1 MDSKKIRLS
10 FGSKI
15 LILVLVSSI
24 GLSVVTTA
32 IALKEYVDS
41 YKSFIASYKQSLFS
55 DFDFQAKSQVEQAV
69 SMLKT
74 VHDRHLKGE
83 ITLDEAK
90 KQGADLVR
98 GLKYGKDGYLW
109 ADTTEGQNV
118 AMLGKAVE
126 GTNRLNVQDA
136 NGKYLIQEIIKV
148 GQQGGGYTDYWFPK
162 PGDPKPFPKRSY
174 SLAFQPFGWVIGTG
188 NYVDD
193 LDALVQKAT
202 DENKKHLTQGIYLI
216 LGVTVV
222 LIILISVLS
231 VFVTRRLL
239 RHIGTE
245 PEHLE
250 EITRQIAHGDL
261 SMHFDTNKS
270 GIYEA
275 MRLMVRELRQVMEQV
290 NSAAG
295 EVSAASIQLHAT
307 SKNMAAG
314 TEEVACQVATVST
327 SGEEMAAT
335 SHDIANNCNAAA
347 DNSRHASELAN
358 SGAAIVQQTVVGM
371 QRIAGRVKETARQ
384 VEGLGVRSDEIGAI
398 IGTIED
404 IADQTNL
411 LALNAAIEAARAG
424 EQGRGFAV
432 VADEVRALAER
443 TTRATKE
450 IAGMIKGIQQETR
463 QAVTSMEE
471 GVHEVEAG
479 TTEAA
484 RSGSALQQIL
494 DQINEVTGQ
503 INQIA
508 TAAEEQSCTSRE
520 ISNNVHQIT
529 DIIQETAQST
539 QETTEASNILSRL
552 ATDLENMVR
561 QFKL

>member
-1 MDSKKIRLS
+1 MSTRKSRLS
-10 FGSKI
+10 FGSRI

-32 IALKEYVDS
+32 IALKEYINS
-41 YKSFIASYKQSLFS
+41 YNSFIASYKQSLFS
-55 DFDFQAKSQVEQAV
+55 DFDAQAKGQVELAI
-69 SMLKT
+69 SMLKG
-74 VHDRHLKGE
+74 VHDRHLRGE
-83 ITLDEAK
+83 LTLEEAK
-90 KQGADLVR
+90 KLGAELVR
-98 GLKYGKDGYLW
+98 GLKYGKDGYVW
-109 ADTTEGQNV
+109 ADTTEGINV
-118 AMLGKAVE
+118 AMLGQAVE
-126 GTNRLNVQDA
+126 GTSRLNIQDA
-136 NGKYLIQEIIKV
+136 KGKYLIQEIIRI
-148 GQQGGGYTDYWFPK
+148 GQQGGGYTDYWFPR

-174 SLAFQPFGWVIGTG
+174 SQIFQPFGWVLGTG

-193 LDALVQKAT
+193 LDALVQKAG
-202 DENKKHLTQGIYLI
+202 DENRKHLTQGIYLI
-216 LGVTVV
+216 LGVTALLLV
-222 LIILISVLS
+222 IISGLS
-231 VFVTRRLL
+231 VFLTRRLL
-239 RHIGTE
+239 RSIGTE
-245 PEHLE
+245 PDHLE
-250 EITRQIAHGDL
+250 EITRQIADGDL
-261 SMHFDTNKS
+261 SMRFDANRT
-270 GIYEA
+270 GVYEA
-275 MRLMVRELRQVMEQV
+275 MRLMVQELRRVMEQV
-290 NSAAG
+290 NGSAG

-307 SKNMAAG
+307 SKNMATG

-335 SHDIANNCNAAA
+335 SHDIASNCNAAA
-347 DNSRHASELAN
+347 NNSRHASELASN
-358 SGAAIVQQTVVGM
+358 GAVIVQQTVEGM

-450 IAGMIKGIQQETR
+450 IAGMIKSIQQETR

-539 QETTEASNILSRL
+539 QETTEAANILSRL

>member
-1 MDSKKIRLS
+1 
-10 FGSKI
+10 
-15 LILVLVSSI
+15 
-24 GLSVVTTA
+24 
-32 IALKEYVDS
+32 
-41 YKSFIASYKQSLFS
+41 
-55 DFDFQAKSQVEQAV
+55 
-69 SMLKT
+69 
-74 VHDRHLKGE
+74 
-83 ITLDEAK
+83 
-90 KQGADLVR
+90 
-98 GLKYGKDGYLW
+98 
-109 ADTTEGQNV
+109 
-118 AMLGKAVE
+118 
-126 GTNRLNVQDA
+126 
-136 NGKYLIQEIIKV
+136 
-148 GQQGGGYTDYWFPK
+148 
-162 PGDPKPFPKRSY
+162 
-174 SLAFQPFGWVIGTG
+174 
-188 NYVDD
+188 
-193 LDALVQKAT
+193 
-202 DENKKHLTQGIYLI
+202 
-216 LGVTVV
+216 
-222 LIILISVLS
+222 
-231 VFVTRRLL
+231 LL

-245 PEHLE
+245 PEHLA
-250 EITRQIAHGDL
+250 EITRQIAEGDL
-261 SMHFDTNKS
+261 SMRFDENKS

-275 MRLMVRELRQVMEQV
+275 MRLMVYQLRKVMENV
-290 NSAAG
+290 NDSAG

-335 SHDIANNCNAAA
+335 SHDIANNCNSAA
-347 DNSRHASELAN
+347 DNSRHASELAT
-358 SGAAIVQQTVVGM
+358 SGAAIVHQTVEGM

-450 IAGMIKGIQQETR
+450 IAGMIKAIQQETR
-463 QAVTSMEE
+463 QAVASMEE
-471 GVHEVEAG
+471 GVNEVEAG
-479 TTEAA
+479 TSEAA

-539 QETTEASNILSRL
+539 QETTEAANILSRL

>member
-1 MDSKKIRLS
+1 MSDKKSKLS
-10 FGSKI
+10 FGARI

-41 YKSFIASYKQSLFS
+41 YHSFIASYRQSLFS
-55 DFDFQAKSQVEQAV
+55 DFDRQAKSQVELAV
-69 SMLKT
+69 SIL
-74 VHDRHLKGE
+74 HRLNERQQKGE
-83 ITLDEAK
+83 LSLEDAK
-90 KQGADLVR
+90 KQGADLLR
-98 GLKYGKDGYLW
+98 NLKYGKDGYLW

-118 AMLGKAVE
+118 VMLGKPVE
-126 GTNRLNVQDA
+126 GTNRLNIQDA
-136 NGKYLIQEIIKV
+136 KGKYLIQEIIKA

-162 PGDPKPFPKRSY
+162 PGDPAPFPKRSY
-174 SLAFQPFGWVIGTG
+174 SQLFQPFGWVIGTG

-193 LDALVQKAT
+193 LDVLVKKVS
-202 DENKKHLTQGIYLI
+202 DENKKHLTSGIYMIFGVTALLI
-216 LGVTVV
+216 LSIT
-222 LIILISVLS
+222 VLS
-231 VFVTRRLL
+231 VVVTRRLL

-245 PEHLE
+245 PEHLA
-250 EITRQIAHGDL
+250 EIARQIADGDL
-261 SMHFDTNKS
+261 SMRFEENRS

-275 MRLMVRELRQVMEQV
+275 MRQMVYQLRLVMEKV
-290 NSAAG
+290 NSSAG

-307 SKNMAAG
+307 SKNMSAG

-335 SHDIANNCNAAA
+335 SQDIASNCNAAA
-347 DNSRHASELAN
+347 DNSRHASELAT
-358 SGAAIVQQTVVGM
+358 SGAAIVQQTVEGM

-450 IAGMIKGIQQETR
+450 IAGMIKAIQQETR
-463 QAVTSMEE
+463 QAVASMEE

-539 QETTEASNILSRL
+539 QETTAASNILSRL
-552 ATDLENMVR
+552 ATDLEQMVR
-561 QFKL
+561 KFKL

>member
-1 MDSKKIRLS
+1 MKNRLS
-10 FGSKI
+10 FGTRI

-32 IALKEYVDS
+32 LALKEYVDS
-41 YKSFIASYKQSLFS
+41 YKSFIGSYRQSLFS
-55 DFDFQAKSQVEQAV
+55 DFDSQAKGQVELAV
-69 SMLKT
+69 SILNRINE
-74 VHDRHLKGE
+74 RHQKGE
-83 ITLDEAK
+83 MSLDDAK
-90 KQGADLVR
+90 KLGADVLR
-98 GLKYGKDGYLW
+98 NLKYGKDGYVW
-109 ADTTEGQNV
+109 VDTTEGLNV
-118 AMLGKAVE
+118 VMLGKPVE
-126 GTNRLNVQDA
+126 GTNRLDIKDA
-136 NGKYLIQEIIKV
+136 KGKFLIQEIIKAA
-148 GQQGGGYTDYWFPK
+148 QQGGGYTDYWFPK
-162 PGDPKPFPKRSY
+162 PGDSTPFPKRSY
-174 SLAFQPFGWVIGTG
+174 SQLFQPFGWVIGTG

-193 LDALVQKAT
+193 LEALVKKAT
-202 DENKKHLTQGIYLI
+202 DESKKQLTRGIYLI
-216 LGVTVV
+216 LGVAAI
-222 LIILISVLS
+222 LIVLISVLS
-231 VFVTRRLL
+231 VVGTRRLL

-245 PEHLE
+245 PAHLE
-250 EITRQIAHGDL
+250 EITRQIADGDL
-261 SMHFDTNKS
+261 SMRFEENRT

-275 MRLMVRELRQVMEQV
+275 MRQMVKQLRLVMEKV
-290 NSAAG
+290 SSSAG

-307 SKNMAAG
+307 SKNMAVG

-327 SGEEMAAT
+327 AGEEMAAT
-335 SHDIANNCNAAA
+335 SHDIAHNCNAAA
-347 DNSRHASELAN
+347 DNSRHASELAGN
-358 SGAAIVQQTVVGM
+358 GAVIVQQTVEGM
-371 QRIAGRVKETARQ
+371 QRIAGRVKGTARQ
-384 VEGLGVRSDEIGAI
+384 VAGLGTRSDEIGAI

-450 IAGMIKGIQQETR
+450 ITGMIKAIQQETR
-463 QAVTSMEE
+463 QAVASMEE
-471 GVHEVEAG
+471 GVLEVEAG

-552 ATDLENMVR
+552 ATELEHMVR